1 MKILLDISFLGTAY
15 CGYQVQ
21 PNAPTI
27 QGQLNRASKTIFG
40 FDCDGVGCSR
50 TDRGVHASQFFVTI
64 SKKGEQGIET
74 NIPIDRLPTV
84 FSVYLPQ
91 DISVNSA
98 SIVSDSFHARYDVKY
113 KEYIY
118 RIWNGSIRDP
128 FTYDRSW
135 HYPRYIDDDTILKMN
150 KAASHF
156 IGTHDFGAYM
166 AANSNVK
173 NTIRTIYSIDF
184 EVVTKDDRPDILKI
198 KFIGNGFLH
207 NMVRILVAMIFMVG
221 IGKLSKEEL
230 KSILAKKNRQFA
242 PKTAPASGLYLYKV
256 YY

>member
-1 MKILLDISFLGTAY
+1 MRYKCIVSYDGTLFHGFQSQENNKAVAN
-15 CGYQVQ
+15 QR
-21 PNAPTI
+21 TI
-27 QGQLNRASKTIFG
+27 EDEICKALKVICKEDVTIYASG
-40 FDCDGVGCSR
+40 R
-50 TDRGVHASQFFVTI
+50 TDAKVHAIGQVFHFD
-64 SKKGEQGIET
+64 T
-74 NIPIDRLPTV
+74 NIEMKESNMKRAINSLLPE
-84 FSVYLPQ
+84 
-91 DISVNSA
+91 DIYIKEVE
-98 SIVSDSFHARYDVKY
+98 IVSNDFHARFSAKK
-113 KEYIY
+113 KEYHYLIALDEY
-118 RIWNGSIRDP
+118 DP
-128 FTYDRSW
+128 LRKNYL
-135 HYPRYIDDDTILKMN
+135 HYPLYKNFDIKKMEE
-150 KAASHF
+150 ASKIF
-156 IGTHDFGAYM
+156 IGEHDFKSFTK
-166 AANSNVK
+166 NHELE

>member
-1 MKILLDISFLGTAY
+1 MRYKCIVSYDGTLFHGFQSQENNKAVANQRTIEDEICKALKVICKEDI
-15 CGYQVQ
+15 
-21 PNAPTI
+21 TI
-27 QGQLNRASKTIFG
+27 YASG
-40 FDCDGVGCSR
+40 R
-50 TDRGVHASQFFVTI
+50 TDAKVHAIGQVFHFD
-64 SKKGEQGIET
+64 T
-74 NIPIDRLPTV
+74 NIEMKENNMKRAINSLLPE
-84 FSVYLPQ
+84 
-91 DISVNSA
+91 DIYIKEVE
-98 SIVSDSFHARYDVKY
+98 IVSNDFHARFSAKK
-113 KEYIY
+113 KEYHYLIALDEY
-118 RIWNGSIRDP
+118 DP
-128 FTYDRSW
+128 LRKNYL
-135 HYPRYIDDDTILKMN
+135 HYPLYKNFDINKMEE
-150 KAASHF
+150 ASKIF
-156 IGTHDFGAYM
+156 IGEHDFKSFTK
-166 AANSNVK
+166 NHELE